1 MTGQKSLAVEKQ
13 VIFVGTWKSVKL
25 TDFCLKEIQMQ
36 EGRNEGCMCLL
47 QLSLSGL
54 FVFSKDG
61 AFKTGLEKGISLNRI
76 YTIASKR
83 KRPRNLMCLIEEG
96 GNKFTVLVFRC
107 ITSDDSILLQNTLRQ
122 LWEVEYCPVVLLS
135 KRGRATSRK
144 SRPRSALRHRSSSH
158 NESTHLDSEKIDPK
172 GGHLFVQNERQR
184 RSSRYGSPPKSSFYR
199 RSKSQDGSQHRVHWR
214 PVALSSIGVQSEP
227 LEVGKYDDDDQAN
240 ISIDVLKKELK
251 SIFTEIH
258 DIRRFLEKSASGS
271 SLNQA
276 DDEENHYGDVT
287 TLPLLG
293 SDGNDEESNGAHI
306 AGYVTSEE
314 GSSLELVGASELSDT
329 DDEYIMAR
337 RSLISKPHSGYFL
350 EKSMRYEPDYLKSD
364 PLYGKLRKNRN
375 NDDQFVEEAGN
386 MGILDELSTSR
397 RHTISMSNTQRRHQE
412 NTKNIRDSTESSG
425 SDGLNPTIA
434 TLKRSRKDEYFYI
447 PYRTKPI
454 GMDYYAGVRTVIRKP
469 IEQAYGKKDKIAFR
483 VRSFSSSD
491 PRKKSGNK

>member
-1 MTGQKSLAVEKQ
+1 M
-13 VIFVGTWKSVKL
+13 
-25 TDFCLKEIQMQ
+25 
-36 EGRNEGCMCLL
+36 
-47 QLSLSGL
+47 
-54 FVFSKDG
+54 
-61 AFKTGLEKGISLNRI
+61 
-76 YTIASKR
+76 
-83 KRPRNLMCLIEEG
+83 
-96 GNKFTVLVFRC
+96 
-107 ITSDDSILLQNTLRQ
+107 
-122 LWEVEYCPVVLLS
+122 VLLS
-135 KRGRATSRK
+135 KRGRANSRR
-144 SRPRSALRHRSSSH
+144 SRPKSALRHRSSSR
-158 NESTHLDSEKIDPK
+158 NESTRPESDKTDPK
-172 GGHLFVQNERQR
+172 GGHLFVQNDRQKR
-184 RSSRYGSPPKSSFYR
+184 ASRYGSPPKSSFYR

-227 LEVGKYDDDDQAN
+227 LEINKYDEDQSN

-258 DIRRFLEKSASGS
+258 DIRRFLENSASGS
-271 SLNQA
+271 SLNQG
-276 DDEENHYGDVT
+276 DDEENHYGDVG

-293 SDGNDEESNGAHI
+293 SDGNDEESNGGHI

-375 NDDQFVEEAGN
+375 NDDQFVDEAGN
-386 MGILDELSTSR
+386 SGVLEELSTSR
-397 RHTISMSNTQRRHQE
+397 RHTISTSNTQRRHQE
-412 NTKNIRDSTESSG
+412 SSKNIRDSTESSG

-434 TLKRSRKDEYFYI
+434 TLKRSRKDEYFYV

-454 GMDYYAGVRTVIRKP
+454 GMDYYTGVRTVIRKP
-469 IEQAYGKKDKIAFR
+469 IEQVYGKKDKLAFR

-491 PRKKSGNK
+491 ARKKSSNK